1 MSLKPSN
8 FEAFPKIIR
17 RNFERCESR
26 LTKKALRD
34 LKVLIPIVRSYA
46 EDYALS
52 SEERNAL
59 AKACLEMTPQIASED
74 TSILFFGQN
83 LDDYEVKDISILER
97 YLDAI
102 TERCAGSGLSLAPKE
117 TARYWEIEDDED
129 DETYMGCP
137 HIQKGTSW
145 YNEKIP
151 NLHLQCLYCFLE
163 GRHYLY
169 IARSEDKGS
178 IFLSILSLLIF
189 LDTYDEPARALS
201 TSFASS
207 SPYISTSFE

>member
-1 MSLKPSN
+1 MSLKPLN
-8 FEAFPKIIR
+8 FEAFSKIIR
-17 RNFERCESR
+17 RNFKRCESR

-52 SEERNAL
+52 SEECKAL

-83 LDDYEVKDISILER
+83 LDDYEVEDVSILER

-117 TARYWEIEDDED
+117 TARY
-129 DETYMGCP
+129 
-137 HIQKGTSW
+137 
-145 YNEKIP
+145 
-151 NLHLQCLYCFLE
+151 
-163 GRHYLY
+163 
-169 IARSEDKGS
+169 
-178 IFLSILSLLIF
+178 
-189 LDTYDEPARALS
+189 
-201 TSFASS
+201 
-207 SPYISTSFE
+207 